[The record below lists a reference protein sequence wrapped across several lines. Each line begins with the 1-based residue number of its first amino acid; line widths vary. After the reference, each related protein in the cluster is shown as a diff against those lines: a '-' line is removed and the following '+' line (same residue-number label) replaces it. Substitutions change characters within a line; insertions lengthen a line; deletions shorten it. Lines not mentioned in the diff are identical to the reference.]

1 MRRPNAS
8 VATDRQTAMTP
19 EIKHPAWVDTLDS
32 KLIDA
37 FPGRVVRKDLVQ
49 RLKVGFSIP
58 VYVLEYLLGK
68 YCSTT
73 DESQIDSGLANVKEM
88 IKERIVRSDQSEL
101 IKARLQRYRS
111 MKMIDMVTVTFD
123 EKDQGG
129 KYWAKFATSGLD
141 KVHVDER
148 TVYQYE
154 RTLTGGVWANLE
166 LAFDETIVHGGVT
179 RPFVLKRMQPIQIAS
194 ANLDEFIKA
203 RRHFTREEWVGVLMR
218 TIGYE
223 PTQPEFTWRRKLL
236 YLLRLV
242 PMVERNYNLI
252 ELGPK
257 ETGKSFVF
265 REISPYAI
273 LLSGGQ
279 GSVTD
284 LFGWK
289 NRKDKPGLV
298 VKYDLVAF
306 DEVAGPNF
314 KSANDKDMYKGYME
328 QGSFSRGDDKGTVSA
343 EACIIFNGNTHGDI
357 NTLIETSHLFKPLP
371 ETIRD
376 DDAFHDRWHAYLPG
390 WEMAKLTP
398 NLFTSHLGFI
408 ADYIAE
414 IFHNELRPVN
424 HTDAYER
431 YFSFGP
437 RLGHRDRKA
446 VMRTVSGL
454 IKLIHPDGEV
464 SKDELAEYMSLALEM
479 RRRVKEQL
487 HRINPTEFPTTDL
500 TYIDKATGKE
510 FSTPCP
516 EIRAISVDNSDGS
529 AVEQNAGNGKVAV
542 SEPLAVFHG
551 YDLLRNLDAGGMAE
565 AFVARNKT
573 TGQKVFL
580 KRVRRNSADK
590 DALEREMRIYEKL
603 MRMSTP
609 HVLQVLDFMRDEE
622 YVALVTEFADGGD
635 LQTHVEAAGNGRGL
649 AVNEAKEI
657 ALTIAIALK
666 ELHDHD
672 IIHRDL
678 KPENILSLTGCW
690 KLADFGISKN
700 LSRMMTQKTFRHFG
714 TLGYAAPEQFQG
726 VEARPSADVYSLGK
740 ILVFL
745 ITGQTDVDYVTFS
758 SWRDL
763 ILRCIRHDPNERP
776 MIDKVIEELGSLPT

>member
-1 MRRPNAS
+1 
-8 VATDRQTAMTP
+8 MTP
-19 EIKHPAWVDTLDS
+19 DIQHPAWVDELDS

-58 VYVLEYLLGK
+58 IYVLEYLLGK

-73 DESQIDSGLANVKEM
+73 DESQIDSGLTNVKEM

-101 IKARLQRYRS
+101 IKARLQRFRS

-141 KVHVDER
+141 KVHIDER
-148 TVYQYE
+148 IVYQYE

-179 RPFVLKRMQPIQIAS
+179 RPFVLQRMQPIQIAS
-194 ANLDEFIKA
+194 ANLDDYVNG

-218 TIGYE
+218 TLGYE
-223 PTQPEFTWRRKLL
+223 PSQPEFTWRRKLL

-257 ETGKSFVF
+257 ETGKSFVY

-298 VKYDLVAF
+298 VKYDAVAF

-328 QGSFSRGDDKGTVSA
+328 QGSFSRGDDKGTISA
-343 EACIIFNGNTHGDI
+343 ESCIIFNGNTHGDI
-357 NTLIETSHLFKPLP
+357 GTLVETAHLFKPLP

-424 HTDAYER
+424 YTDAYER

-437 RLGHRDRKA
+437 QLGHRDRKA

-464 SKDELAEYMSLALEM
+464 SKDELAEYLAFALEM

-487 HRINPTEFPTTDL
+487 RRINPSEFARTDL
-500 TYIDKATGKE
+500 TFVDKASGQE
-510 FSTPCP
+510 FSAPCP
-516 EIRAISVDNSDGS
+516 EIPQTTPPGADDSPSGHQAKS
-529 AVEQNAGNGKVAV
+529 AHAEDAERPVE
-542 SEPLAVFHG
+542 FHG
-551 YDLLRNLDAGGMAE
+551 YDLLRSLDAGGMAE
-565 AFVARNKT
+565 AYVARNRE
-573 TGQKVFL
+573 TGQRVFL

-590 DALEREMRIYEKL
+590 DALQREMGIYDKL

-609 HVLQVLDFMRDEE
+609 HVLQVLDFIRDDE
-622 YVALVTEFADGGD
+622 YFALVTEFADGGD
-635 LQTHVEAAGNGRGL
+635 LQTHVEARGNGRGL
-649 AVNEAKEI
+649 AVEEAKQI
-657 ALTIAIALK
+657 ALSVATALR

-672 IIHRDL
+672 IVHRDL
-678 KPENILSLTGCW
+678 KPENVLSLGGCW

-700 LSRMMTQKTFRHFG
+700 VSRLMTQKTFQRYG

-740 ILVFL
+740 IMVFL
-745 ITGQTDVDYVTFS
+745 LTGQTDVDYVQFS
-758 SWRDL
+758 AWRDL
-763 ILRCIRHDPNERP
+763 ITRCIRQDPQQRP
-776 MIDKVIEELGSLPT
+776 VIGKVIEEIASMPA

>member
-1 MRRPNAS
+1 M
-8 VATDRQTAMTP
+8 TAEQKQP
-19 EIKHPAWVDTLDS
+19 DWVDELDA

-73 DESQIDSGLANVKEM
+73 DDSQIDAGVASVKEM

-129 KYWAKFATSGLD
+129 KYWAKFATSGMD
-141 KVHVDER
+141 KVHIEER
-148 TVYQYE
+148 TVYEYE
-154 RTLTGGVWANLE
+154 RTLTGGVWANVE
-166 LAFDETIVHGGVT
+166 LAFDESIVHGGVT
-179 RPFVLKRMQPIQIAS
+179 RPFVLRRMQPIQIAS
-194 ANLDEFIKA
+194 ANLGDFIA
-203 RRHFTREEWVGVLMR
+203 GRRQFTREEWVGVLLR
-218 TIGYE
+218 TVGYE
-223 PTQPEFTWRRKLL
+223 PSRPEMTWRRKLL
-236 YLLRLV
+236 YLLRLI
-242 PMVERNYNLI
+242 PLVERNYNLV

-265 REISPYAI
+265 REISPYAM

-298 VKYDLVAF
+298 VKNDLVAF

-328 QGSFSRGDDKGTVSA
+328 QGSFSRGDDKGTISA
-343 EACIIFNGNTHGDI
+343 EAGIVFNGNTHGDI
-357 NTLIETSHLFKPLP
+357 ETLVSTSHLFKPLP

-390 WEMAKLTP
+390 WEMPKLMP
-398 NLFTSHLGFI
+398 PLFTRHLGFI

-414 IFHNELRPVN
+414 IFHNQLRPLN
-424 HTDAYER
+424 FTDSYER
-431 YFSFGP
+431 YFLFGSH
-437 RLGHRDRKA
+437 LGHRDRKA

-454 IKLIHPDGEV
+454 IKLIHPDGDV
-464 SKDELAEYMSLALEM
+464 SKDELAEYLAFALEM

-487 HRINPTEFPTTDL
+487 QRINPSEFPNADL
-500 TYIDKATGKE
+500 TYIEKATGE
-510 FSTPCP
+510 EHSVDCP
-516 EIRAISVDNSDGS
+516 ESVLGGS
-529 AVEQNAGNGKVAV
+529 AASKSGPVPPKSPSPVQETNSLG
-542 SEPLAVFHG
+542 LFHD
-551 YDLLRNLDAGGMAE
+551 YDLLRSYESGGMAE
-565 AFVARNKT
+565 AFEARKRGN
-573 TGQKVFL
+573 GEIVFL
-580 KRVRRNSADK
+580 KRVRRTSTDK
-590 DALEREMRIYEKL
+590 DALEREMRIYERL
-603 MRMSTP
+603 MRMNTK
-609 HVLQVLDFMRDEE
+609 HILQVLDFVRDND
-622 YVALVTEFADGGD
+622 YVALITEHADGGD
-635 LQTHVEAAGNGRGL
+635 LQNHVATNGNGHGL
-649 AVNEAKEI
+649 AVHESRDIGLNVA
-657 ALTIAIALK
+657 TALK
-666 ELHDHD
+666 ELHDYD
-672 IIHRDL
+672 IVHRDL
-678 KPENILSLTGCW
+678 KPQNVLLANGSW

-700 LSRMMTQKTFRHFG
+700 RSRIMTQKTFQQYG

-745 ITGQTDVDYVTFS
+745 LTGQTDVDYVTFS
-758 SWRDL
+758 AWKDL
-763 ILRCIRHDPNERP
+763 ISCCVRTDPNQRP
-776 MIDKVIEELGSLPT
+776 AIDKVIEELVGIPS

>member
-1 MRRPNAS
+1 MTS
-8 VATDRQTAMTP
+8 VSG
-19 EIKHPAWVDTLDS
+19 HPAWVDELDA
-32 KLIDA
+32 KLIDV

-73 DESQIDSGLANVKEM
+73 DDSQIDTGVANVKEM

-101 IKARLQRYRS
+101 VKARLHRFRS

-141 KVHVDER
+141 KVHIDER
-148 TVYQYE
+148 IVYEYE

-166 LAFDETIVHGGVT
+166 LAFDDSIVHGGVT

-194 ANLDEFIKA
+194 ANLDEFIEA
-203 RRHFTREEWVGVLMR
+203 RSHFTREEWVGVLMR
-218 TIGYE
+218 TMGYE
-223 PTQPEFTWRRKLL
+223 PSREEFTWRRKLL
-236 YLLRLV
+236 YLLRLI

-298 VKYDLVAF
+298 VKNDLVAF

-328 QGSFSRGDDKGTVSA
+328 QGSFSRGDDKGTISA
-343 EACIIFNGNTHGDI
+343 EAGIVFNGNTHGDVQ
-357 NTLIETSHLFKPLP
+357 TLIETSHLFKPLP
-371 ETIRD
+371 ETLRD

-398 NLFTSHLGFI
+398 NLFTKHLGFI

-414 IFHNELRPVN
+414 IFHNQLRPLN
-424 HTDAYER
+424 FTDAYER
-431 YFSFGP
+431 YFSFGKHV
-437 RLGHRDRKA
+437 GHRDRKA

-454 IKLIHPDGEV
+454 IKLMHPDGKV
-464 SKDELAEYMSLALEM
+464 SKEELAEYLSFGLEM

-487 HRINPTEFPTTDL
+487 RRINPTEFANVDL
-500 TYIDKATGKE
+500 TYIDKDTGAE
-510 FSTPCP
+510 FSAPCP
-516 EIRAISVDNSDGS
+516 EIRDVISEGTKQP
-529 AVEQNAGNGKVAV
+529 APPPPAV
-542 SEPLAVFHG
+542 SGNNPDVTPIESFHS
-551 YDLLRNLDAGGMAE
+551 YDLLKSFDSGGMAE
-565 AFVARNKT
+565 AYLARHRDS
-573 TGQKVFL
+573 GEIVFL
-580 KRVRRNSADK
+580 KRVRGKSVDK
-590 DALEREMRIYEKL
+590 DALEREMRIYERL
-603 MRMSTP
+603 MRMQTQ
-609 HVLQVLDFMRDEE
+609 HVLQVLDFIRDDE
-622 YVALVTEFADGGD
+622 YVALVTQYADGGD
-635 LQTHVEAAGNGRGL
+635 LSAFVERHGSGRGL
-649 AVNEAKEI
+649 SVGEARDIGLSI
-657 ALTIAIALK
+657 ATALN

-672 IIHRDL
+672 IVHRDL
-678 KPENILSLTGCW
+678 KPQNVLSLGNEW

-700 LSRMMTQKTFRHFG
+700 LGRVITQKTFQQFG

-726 VEARPSADVYSLGK
+726 VEAHPSADIYSLGK

-745 ITGQTDVDYVTFS
+745 LTGQTDVDHVTFT

-763 ILRCIRHDPNERP
+763 ILRCIRSDPSQRP
-776 MIDKVIEELGSLPT
+776 LTNKVIEELELLAT

>member
-1 MRRPNAS
+1 
-8 VATDRQTAMTP
+8 MTP
-19 EIKHPAWVDTLDS
+19 DIQHPAWVDELDS

-58 VYVLEYLLGK
+58 IYVLEYLLGK

-73 DESQIDSGLANVKEM
+73 DESQIDSGLTNVKEM

-101 IKARLQRYRS
+101 IKARLQRFRS

-141 KVHVDER
+141 KVHIDER
-148 TVYQYE
+148 IVYQYE

-179 RPFVLKRMQPIQIAS
+179 RPFVLQRMQPIQIAS
-194 ANLDEFIKA
+194 ANLDDYVNG

-218 TIGYE
+218 TLGYE
-223 PTQPEFTWRRKLL
+223 PSQPEFTWRRKLL

-257 ETGKSFVF
+257 ETGKSFVY

-298 VKYDLVAF
+298 VKYDAVAF

-328 QGSFSRGDDKGTVSA
+328 QGSFSRGDDKGTISA
-343 EACIIFNGNTHGDI
+343 ESCIIFNGNTHGDI
-357 NTLIETSHLFKPLP
+357 GTLVETAHLFKPLP

-424 HTDAYER
+424 YTDAYER

-437 RLGHRDRKA
+437 QLGHRDRKA
-446 VMRTVSGL
+446 VMRTASGL

-464 SKDELAEYMSLALEM
+464 SKDELAEYLAFALEM

-487 HRINPTEFPTTDL
+487 RRINPSEFARTDL
-500 TYIDKATGKE
+500 TFVDKASGQE
-510 FSTPCP
+510 FSAPCP
-516 EIRAISVDNSDGS
+516 ETPQTTPPGADDSSSRHQAKS
-529 AVEQNAGNGKVAV
+529 AHAEDAERPVE
-542 SEPLAVFHG
+542 FHC
-551 YDLLRNLDAGGMAE
+551 YDLLRSLDAGGMAE
-565 AFVARNKT
+565 AYVARNRE
-573 TGQKVFL
+573 TGQRVFL

-590 DALEREMRIYEKL
+590 DALQREMGIYDKL

-609 HVLQVLDFMRDEE
+609 HVLQVLDFIRDDE
-622 YVALVTEFADGGD
+622 YFALVTEFADGGD
-635 LQTHVEAAGNGRGL
+635 LQTHVEARGNGRGL
-649 AVNEAKEI
+649 DVDEAKQI
-657 ALTIAIALK
+657 ALSVATALR

-672 IIHRDL
+672 IVHRDL
-678 KPENILSLTGCW
+678 KPDNVLSLGGYW

-700 LSRMMTQKTFRHFG
+700 RVPRDDAKDVSALRNTWLRCPRAIPRRRSTPQRGRVF
-714 TLGYAAPEQFQG
+714 
-726 VEARPSADVYSLGK
+726 AR
-740 ILVFL
+740 
-745 ITGQTDVDYVTFS
+745 QDYGFS
-758 SWRDL
+758 SDRAD
-763 ILRCIRHDPNERP
+763 RR
-776 MIDKVIEELGSLPT
+776 

>member
-1 MRRPNAS
+1 MKNG
-8 VATDRQTAMTP
+8 QTPMTP
-19 EIKHPAWVDTLDS
+19 EVKHPAWVDALDS

-73 DESQIDSGLANVKEM
+73 DESEIDSGLQSVKEM

-101 IKARLQRYRS
+101 IKARLQRFRS
-111 MKMIDMVTVTFD
+111 IKMIDMVTVSFD
-123 EKDQGG
+123 EKDRGG

-141 KVHVDER
+141 KVHIDER
-148 TVYQYE
+148 IVYQYE

-166 LAFDETIVHGGVT
+166 LAYDETIVHGGVT
-179 RPFVLKRMQPIQIAS
+179 RPFVLTRMQPIQIAS
-194 ANLDEFIKA
+194 ANLDEYARA
-203 RRHFTREEWVGVLMR
+203 RRQFTREEWVGVLLR
-218 TIGYE
+218 TLGYE
-223 PTQPEFTWRRKLL
+223 PTRPEFTWRRKLL

-265 REISPYAI
+265 REVSPYAI

-328 QGSFSRGDDKGTVSA
+328 QGSFSRGDDKGTISA
-343 EACIIFNGNTHGDI
+343 EASIIFNGNTHGDI
-357 NTLIETSHLFKPLP
+357 DTLVETSHLFKPLP

-390 WEMAKLTP
+390 WEMPKLAP
-398 NLFTSHLGFI
+398 QLFTSHLGFI

-431 YFSFGP
+431 YFSFGSE
-437 RLGHRDRKA
+437 LGHRDRKA

-464 SKDELAEYMSLALEM
+464 SKDEIAEYLTLALEM

-487 HRINPTEFPTTDL
+487 RRINPSEFARTDL
-500 TYIDKATGKE
+500 TYVDKATQQE
-510 FSTPCP
+510 FSAPCP
-516 EIRAISVDNSDGS
+516 EMPQTGAPGTDLS
-529 AVEQNAGNGKVAV
+529 AGGLPAATDHTEGA
-542 SEPLAVFHG
+542 EPLAVFHD
-551 YDLLRNLDAGGMAE
+551 YDLLRSLDAGGMAE
-565 AFVARNKT
+565 AYVARDRRS
-573 TGQKVFL
+573 GERVFL
-580 KRVRRNSADK
+580 KRVRQNSANK

-603 MRMSTP
+603 MRINTT
-609 HVLQVLDFMRDEE
+609 HILRVLDFIRDDE
-622 YVALVTEFADGGD
+622 YFALVTEFADGGD
-635 LQTHVEAAGNGRGL
+635 LQTHVEARGNGSGIG
-649 AVNEAKEI
+649 VGEAKEI
-657 ALTIAIALK
+657 ALSVAAAFQ
-666 ELHDHD
+666 EFHDHD
-672 IIHRDL
+672 IVHRDL
-678 KPENILSLTGCW
+678 KPENVLSQHGCW

-700 LSRMMTQKTFRHFG
+700 LSRLITQKTFQRYG

-740 ILVFL
+740 IMVFL
-745 ITGQTDVDYVTFS
+745 LTGQTDVDHVPFS
-758 SWRDL
+758 AWRDL
-763 ILRCIRHDPNERP
+763 ITRCIRQDPQQRP
-776 MIDKVIEELGSLPT
+776 VIAEVIEEIAAMPA

>member
-1 MRRPNAS
+1 
-8 VATDRQTAMTP
+8 MTSKS
-19 EIKHPAWVDTLDS
+19 EHPAWVDELDA
-32 KLIDA
+32 KLIEV

-73 DESQIDSGLANVKEM
+73 DDSQIDVGVANVKEM

-101 IKARLQRYRS
+101 VKARLQRYRS

-129 KYWAKFATSGLD
+129 KYWAKFATSGMD
-141 KVHVDER
+141 KVHIDER
-148 TVYQYE
+148 IVYEYE
-154 RTLTGGVWANLE
+154 RTLTGGVWANVE

-194 ANLDEFIKA
+194 ANLDEFNAA
-203 RRHFTREEWVGVLMR
+203 RRHFTREEWVGVLLR

-223 PTQPEFTWRRKLL
+223 PTQPEFSWRRKLF
-236 YLLRLV
+236 YLLRLI

-265 REISPYAI
+265 REISPYAM

-279 GSVTD
+279 GAVTD

-298 VKYDLVAF
+298 IKYDVVAF

-328 QGSFSRGDDKGTVSA
+328 QGSFSRGDDKGTISA
-343 EACIIFNGNTHGDI
+343 EAGIVFNGNTHGDI
-357 NTLIETSHLFKPLP
+357 ETLIETSHLFKPLP

-390 WEMAKLTP
+390 WEMPKLTP
-398 NLFTSHLGFI
+398 NLFTRHLGFI

-414 IFHNELRPVN
+414 IFHNQLRPLN
-424 HTDAYER
+424 FTDSYER
-431 YFSFGP
+431 YFSFG
-437 RLGHRDRKA
+437 RQLGHRDRKA

-464 SKDELAEYMSLALEM
+464 SKDELAEYLTFALEM

-487 HRINPTEFPTTDL
+487 KKINPNEFANTDL
-500 TYIDKATGKE
+500 TFIDRSTGVE
-510 FSTPCP
+510 YSAICP
-516 EIRAISVDNSDGS
+516 EVRQVS
-529 AVEQNAGNGKVAV
+529 AQGTGFSPIGDHVR
-542 SEPLAVFHG
+542 SEVPDVRPIESFHK
-551 YDLLRNLDAGGMAE
+551 YDLLHIFETGGMAE
-565 AFVARNKT
+565 SYKASVRS
-573 TGQKVFL
+573 TGETVFL
-580 KRVRRNSADK
+580 KRVRINSADMK
-590 DALEREMRIYEKL
+590 ALEREIRIYERLLRIETK
-603 MRMSTP
+603 
-609 HVLQVLDFMRDEE
+609 HVLRVLDFFRDEN
-622 YVALVTEFADGGD
+622 YVALVTEYADGGD
-635 LQTHVEAAGNGRGL
+635 LANHVEKIGRGKGL
-649 AVNEAKEI
+649 PVEESREI
-657 ALTIAIALK
+657 ALQIATALK
-666 ELHDHD
+666 ELHGND
-672 IIHRDL
+672 IVHRDL
-678 KPENILSLTGCW
+678 KPQNVLSIGGDW

-700 LSRMMTQKTFRHFG
+700 RVAVMTQKTFQQYG

-726 VEARPSADVYSLGK
+726 VEARPTADVYSLGK

-745 ITGQTDVDYVTFS
+745 LTGQTDIDFVSYS
-758 SWRDL
+758 AWRDL
-763 ILRCIRHDPNERP
+763 VSRCIRQDPGQRP
-776 MIDKVIEELGSLPT
+776 AIDKLIEELESIPV

>member
-1 MRRPNAS
+1 
-8 VATDRQTAMTP
+8 MTP
-19 EIKHPAWVDTLDS
+19 QSGHPAWVDELDA

-68 YCSTT
+68 FCSTT
-73 DESQIDSGLANVKEM
+73 DESQIDVGVSNVKEM
-88 IKERIVRSDQSEL
+88 IKERIVRSDQGEL
-101 IKARLQRYRS
+101 IKARLQRFRS

-129 KYWAKFATSGLD
+129 KYWAKFTTSGLD
-141 KVHVDER
+141 KVHIDER
-148 TVYQYE
+148 IVYDFE

-166 LAFDETIVHGGVT
+166 LAFDESIVHGGVT

-194 ANLDEFIKA
+194 ANLDEYITA
-203 RRHFTREEWVGVLMR
+203 RRKFTREEWVGVLLR
-218 TIGYE
+218 TVGYE
-223 PTQPEFTWRRKLL
+223 TLQPEFTWRRKLL
-236 YLLRLV
+236 YMLRLI

-298 VKYDLVAF
+298 VKNDLVAF

-328 QGSFSRGDDKGTVSA
+328 QGSFSRGDDKGTISA
-343 EACIIFNGNTHGDI
+343 EAGIVFNGNTQGDI
-357 NTLIETSHLFKPLP
+357 ETLIETSHLFKPLP

-390 WEMAKLTP
+390 WEMPKLTP
-398 NLFTSHLGFI
+398 NLFTNHLGFI

-414 IFHNELRPVN
+414 IFHNHLRPLN
-424 HTDAYER
+424 FTDTYER
-431 YFSFGP
+431 FFSFG
-437 RLGHRDRKA
+437 RQLGHRDRKA

-454 IKLIHPDGEV
+454 IKLIHPAGDP
-464 SKDELAEYMSLALEM
+464 SKAELAEYLSFAVEM

-487 HRINPTEFPTTDL
+487 KRINPSEFAITNL
-500 TYIDKATGKE
+500 TYVDKATGVE
-510 FSTPCP
+510 VSAPCP
-516 EIRAISVDNSDGS
+516 EMRAPAAESGS
-529 AVEQNAGNGKVAV
+529 APSGAAAAGGSSPDAI
-542 SEPLAVFHG
+542 PLESFHG
-551 YDLLRNLDAGGMAE
+551 YDLLRRFESGGMAE
-565 AFVARNKT
+565 AYMARHRE
-573 TGQKVFL
+573 TGETVFL
-580 KRVRRNSADK
+580 KRVRKNSADK
-590 DALEREMRIYEKL
+590 DALEREMRIYERL
-603 MRMSTP
+603 MRM
-609 HVLQVLDFMRDEE
+609 DFTHMLKVRDVVRDDN
-622 YVALVTEFADGGD
+622 YVVLVTEFADGGD
-635 LQTHVEAAGNGRGL
+635 LNQHVEGQNNGRGL
-649 AVNEAKEI
+649 PVAQARD
-657 ALTIAIALK
+657 IAIHIATALK

-672 IIHRDL
+672 IVHRDL
-678 KPENILSLTGCW
+678 KPQNVLLIGREW

-700 LSRMMTQKTFRHFG
+700 LDRLMTQKTFQGYG
-714 TLGYAAPEQFQG
+714 TLGYAAPEQFDG
-726 VEARPSADVYSLGK
+726 VEARPSADIYSLGK

-745 ITGQTDVDYVTFS
+745 LTGQTDLDYVTFPA
-758 SWRDL
+758 WRD
-763 ILRCIRHDPNERP
+763 IIRRCIQPDPNQRP
-776 MIDKVIEELGSLPT
+776 LIQIVIDELKELPV

>member
-1 MRRPNAS
+1 M
-8 VATDRQTAMTP
+8 TANG
-19 EIKHPAWVDTLDS
+19 EHPAWVDELDA
-32 KLIDA
+32 KLIEF

-73 DESQIDSGLANVKEM
+73 DDSQIDVGVANVKEM

-101 IKARLQRYRS
+101 VKARLQRYRS
-111 MKMIDMVTVTFD
+111 IKMIDMVTVTFD

-129 KYWAKFATSGLD
+129 KYWAKFATSGMD
-141 KVHVDER
+141 KVHIDER
-148 TVYQYE
+148 TVYEFE
-154 RTLTGGVWANLE
+154 RTLTGGVWANVE
-166 LAFDETIVHGGVT
+166 VAFDESITHGGVT

-194 ANLDEFIKA
+194 ANLDEFNAA
-203 RRHFTREEWVGVLMR
+203 RSHFTREEWVGVLLR

-223 PTQPEFTWRRKLL
+223 PNQPEFTWRRKLF
-236 YLLRLV
+236 YLLRLI

-265 REISPYAI
+265 REISPYAM

-279 GSVTD
+279 GAVTD

-298 VKYDLVAF
+298 IKYDVVAF

-328 QGSFSRGDDKGTVSA
+328 QGSFSRGDDKGTISA
-343 EACIIFNGNTHGDI
+343 EAGIVFNGNTHGDI
-357 NTLIETSHLFKPLP
+357 EILIETSHLFKPLP

-390 WEMAKLTP
+390 WEMPKLTP
-398 NLFTSHLGFI
+398 NLFTRHLGFI

-414 IFHNELRPVN
+414 IFHNQLRPLN
-424 HTDAYER
+424 FTDSHER
-431 YFSFGP
+431 YFDFGKQ
-437 RLGHRDRKA
+437 LGHRDRKA

-464 SKDELAEYMSLALEM
+464 SKEELAEYLTFALEM

-487 HRINPTEFPTTDL
+487 KKINPTEFANTDL
-500 TYIDKATGKE
+500 TFIDKETGTE
-510 FSTPCP
+510 HSARCP
-516 EIRAISVDNSDGS
+516 EIRDFAGT
-529 AVEQNAGNGKVAV
+529 GNGTSAAAATNPGN
-542 SEPLAVFHG
+542 STSADSMEIFHA
-551 YDLLRNLDAGGMAE
+551 YDLLQSFDAGGMAE
-565 AFVARNKT
+565 SYKARKRDS
-573 TGQKVFL
+573 GEIVFL
-580 KRVRRNSADK
+580 KRVRSNSADK
-590 DALEREMRIYEKL
+590 NALEREVRIYERL
-603 MRMSTP
+603 MRMQTQY
-609 HVLQVLDFMRDEE
+609 VMQVLDFIRDSE
-622 YVALVTEFADGGD
+622 YITLVTQFADGGD
-635 LQTHVEAAGNGRGL
+635 LNQYVDGVGKGRGL
-649 AVNEAKEI
+649 SVVAAKDIAVGI
-657 ALTIAIALK
+657 ATALK
-666 ELHDHD
+666 ELHDYD
-672 IIHRDL
+672 IVHRDL
-678 KPENILSLTGCW
+678 KPRNVLLVANVW

-700 LSRMMTQKTFRHFG
+700 CASAMTQKTFQQYG

-726 VEARPSADVYSLGK
+726 VEARPSADVYSFGK

-745 ITGQTDVDYVTFS
+745 LTGQTDIDHVPYTT
-758 SWRDL
+758 WREL
-763 ILRCIRHDPNERP
+763 IHSCIQHDPSKRP
-776 MIDKVIEELGSLPT
+776 GIDQVIGELVSLPT

>member
-1 MRRPNAS
+1 
-8 VATDRQTAMTP
+8 MTMQN
-19 EIKHPAWVDTLDS
+19 EHPAWVDDLDS
-32 KLIDA
+32 KLIES

-73 DESQIDSGLANVKEM
+73 DDSQIDVGVSNVKEM
-88 IKERIVRSDQSEL
+88 IKERIVRSDQGEL
-101 IKARLQRYRS
+101 IKARLQRYRTI
-111 MKMIDMVTVTFD
+111 KMIDMVSVTFD

-129 KYWAKFATSGLD
+129 KYWAKFSTSGLD
-141 KVHVDER
+141 KVNIDQR
-148 TVYQYE
+148 IVYQFE

-166 LAFDETIVHGGVT
+166 LAFDEAIVHGGVT
-179 RPFVLKRMQPIQIAS
+179 RPFVLTRMQPIQVAS
-194 ANLDEFIKA
+194 ATLEDYI
-203 RRHFTREEWVGVLMR
+203 RGRQQFTREEWASVLMR
-218 TIGYE
+218 TMGYE
-223 PTQPEFTWRRKLL
+223 PSRPEFTWRRKLF
-236 YLLRLV
+236 YLLRLI

-273 LLSGGQ
+273 LISGGQ

-306 DEVAGPNF
+306 DEVAGNNF

-328 QGSFSRGDDKGTVSA
+328 QGSFSRGDDKGTISA
-343 EACIIFNGNTHGDI
+343 EAGVVFNGNTQGDI
-357 NTLIETSHLFKPLP
+357 PTMFETAHLFKPLP

-414 IFHNELRPVN
+414 IFHNELRPLN
-424 HTDAYER
+424 FTDAHER
-431 YFSFGP
+431 YFSFGKD
-437 RLGHRDRKA
+437 LGHRDRKA

-454 IKLIHPDGEV
+454 IKLLHPDGKV
-464 SKDELAEYMSLALEM
+464 SKEELAEYLTFGLEM

-487 HRINPTEFPTTDL
+487 RRINPTEFARTDL
-500 TYIDKATGKE
+500 TFIDKVTGEE
-510 FSTPCP
+510 FSATCP
-516 EIRAISVDNSDGS
+516 EIRT
-529 AVEQNAGNGKVAV
+529 VAPP
-542 SEPLAVFHG
+542 STNLPPLKHPTTDQTDDFPLETFHA
-551 YDLLRNLDAGGMAE
+551 YDLLERFENGGMAE
-565 AFVARNKT
+565 AFRARNRDS
-573 TGQKVFL
+573 GDIVFL
-580 KRVRRNSADK
+580 KRVHRKSADK
-590 DALEREMRIYEKL
+590 AALEREVGIYQKL
-603 MRMSTP
+603 MQMRTK
-609 HVLQVLDFMRDEE
+609 HVLQVLDFVRDDD
-622 YVALVTEFADGGD
+622 YVALVTEFAEGGD
-635 LQTHVEAAGNGRGL
+635 LQHYVAEHGNGRGL
-649 AVNEAKEI
+649 SVGEAKQI
-657 ALTIAIALK
+657 ACNIATALK
-666 ELHDHD
+666 ELHDHN
-672 IIHRDL
+672 IVHRDL
-678 KPENILSLTGCW
+678 KPQNMLAIGDTW

-700 LSRMMTQKTFRHFG
+700 RAHAITQKTFQQYG

-726 VEARPSADVYSLGK
+726 VEAKPSADVYSLGK

-745 ITGQTDVDYVTFS
+745 LTGQTDLDHVTYWP
-758 SWRDL
+758 WRNL
-763 ILRCIRHDPNERP
+763 IERCLRNDPSQRP
-776 MIDKVIEELGSLPT
+776 AIDKVVEELESLPA

>member
-1 MRRPNAS
+1 MTS
-8 VATDRQTAMTP
+8 VSG
-19 EIKHPAWVDTLDS
+19 HPAWVDELDA
-32 KLIDA
+32 KLIDV

-73 DESQIDSGLANVKEM
+73 DDSQIDTGVANVKEM

-101 IKARLQRYRS
+101 VKARLQRFRS

-129 KYWAKFATSGLD
+129 KYWAKFATSGMD
-141 KVHVDER
+141 KVHIDER
-148 TVYQYE
+148 IVYEYE

-166 LAFDETIVHGGVT
+166 LSFDETIIHGGVT

-194 ANLDEFIKA
+194 ANLDEFIQA
-203 RRHFTREEWVGVLMR
+203 RRKFTREEWVGVLMR

-223 PTQPEFTWRRKLL
+223 PSHPDFTWRRKLF
-236 YLLRLV
+236 YMLRLI

-298 VKYDLVAF
+298 VKNDLVAF

-328 QGSFSRGDDKGTVSA
+328 QGSFSRGDDKGTISA
-343 EACIIFNGNTHGDI
+343 EAGIVFNGNTHGDVE
-357 NTLIETSHLFKPLP
+357 TLIETSHLFKPLP

-398 NLFTSHLGFI
+398 NLFTKHLGFI

-414 IFHNELRPVN
+414 IFHNQLRPLN
-424 HTDAYER
+424 FTDAYER
-431 YFSFGP
+431 YFTFGKHV
-437 RLGHRDRKA
+437 GHRDRKA

-454 IKLIHPDGEV
+454 IKLLHPDGEV
-464 SKDELAEYMSLALEM
+464 SKDELAEYLTFGLEM

-487 HRINPTEFPTTDL
+487 RRINPTEFANVDL
-500 TYIDKATGKE
+500 TYIDKATGAE
-510 FSTPCP
+510 FSAPCP
-516 EIRAISVDNSDGS
+516 EIREVVAQGTKPPPATPVPVVRSSS
-529 AVEQNAGNGKVAV
+529 AEASIESFRN
-542 SEPLAVFHG
+542 
-551 YDLLRNLDAGGMAE
+551 YDLLPRFDSGGMAE
-565 AFVARNKT
+565 SYQARNRESGT
-573 TGQKVFL
+573 IVFL
-580 KRVRRNSADK
+580 KRVRSKSANK
-590 DALEREMRIYEKL
+590 EALEREIGIYERL
-603 MRMSTP
+603 MRMQTR
-609 HVLQVLDFMRDEE
+609 HVLQVLDFIRDDD
-622 YVALVTEFADGGD
+622 YVALVTQFADGGD
-635 LQTHVEAAGNGRGL
+635 LNAYVEKHGDGRGL
-649 AVNEAKEI
+649 SVGEARDIGVGI
-657 ALTIAIALK
+657 ATALK

-672 IIHRDL
+672 IVHRDL
-678 KPENILSLTGCW
+678 KPQNVLSLGNEW
-690 KLADFGISKN
+690 KVADFGISKN
-700 LSRMMTQKTFRHFG
+700 LNRLVTRKTFQQFG

-745 ITGQTDVDYVTFS
+745 LTGQTDMDYVTYS
-758 SWRDL
+758 NWRTL
-763 ILRCIRHDPNERP
+763 ITRCVHHDPTQRP
-776 MIDKVIEELGSLPT
+776 TIDKVLEELQTLPT

>member
-1 MRRPNAS
+1 M
-8 VATDRQTAMTP
+8 TADS
-19 EIKHPAWVDTLDS
+19 EHPSWVDDLDR
-32 KLIDA
+32 KLIAA

-73 DESQIDSGLANVKEM
+73 DESQIDAGVTNVKDL
-88 IKERIVRSDQSEL
+88 IKERIVRSDQNEL
-101 IKARLQRYRS
+101 IKARLQRFRS

-141 KVHVDER
+141 KVHIDER
-148 TVYQYE
+148 VVHQFE

-166 LAFDETIVHGGVT
+166 LAFDESIVHGGVT
-179 RPFVLKRMQPIQIAS
+179 RPFVLKRLQPIQIAS
-194 ANLDEFIKA
+194 AGIDEFLTA
-203 RRHFTREEWVGVLMR
+203 RREFTREEWVGVLMR
-218 TIGYE
+218 TMGYE
-223 PTQPEFTWRRKLL
+223 PTRPEFSWRRKLF
-236 YLLRLV
+236 YLLRLI
-242 PMVERNYNLI
+242 PMVERNYNMI

-265 REISPYAI
+265 REISPYSN

-298 VKYDLVAF
+298 VKYDVVAF

-328 QGSFSRGDDKGTVSA
+328 QGSFSRGDDKGAVSA
-343 EACIIFNGNTHGDI
+343 EAGIVFNGNTHGDVE
-357 NTLIETSHLFKPLP
+357 TMLRTSHLMSPLP
-371 ETIRD
+371 ESIRD
-376 DDAFHDRWHAYLPG
+376 DDAFHDRWHCYLPG

-398 NLFTSHLGFI
+398 DLFTRHLGFI

-414 IFHNELRPVN
+414 IFHNELRPLN
-424 HTDAYER
+424 FTDNYSQ
-431 YFSFGP
+431 YFGFGE

-464 SKDELAEYMSLALEM
+464 SKDEMAEYMTFALEM

-487 HRINPTEFPTTDL
+487 CRINPTEFVSSDL
-500 TYIDKATGKE
+500 TYTDNATGAE
-510 FSTPCP
+510 YSVTCP
-516 EIRAISVDNSDGS
+516 ETVAIADNGTDRPARKRPTVRSTDADEES
-529 AVEQNAGNGKVAV
+529 LE
-542 SEPLAVFHG
+542 SFHN
-551 YDLLRNLDAGGMAE
+551 YELFESLNSGGMAE
-565 AFVARNKT
+565 AYIAENEAGET
-573 TGQKVFL
+573 VFL
-580 KRVRRNSADK
+580 KRVRTSSADK
-590 DALEREMRIYEKL
+590 IALEREMRIYEKL
-603 MRMSTP
+603 MRLKTR
-609 HVLQVLDFMRDEE
+609 HVLDVLDFIRDDQ

-635 LQTHVEAAGNGRGL
+635 LQDYVEDDGGKGL
-649 AVNEAKEI
+649 DVETAQSIGLQVAD
-657 ALTIAIALK
+657 ALK
-666 ELHDHD
+666 ALHDND

-678 KPENILSLTGCW
+678 KPQNVLCKADEW
-690 KLADFGISKN
+690 KLGDFGISKN
-700 LSRMMTQKTFRHFG
+700 LSRVVTQKTFQG
-714 TLGYAAPEQFQG
+714 YVTLGYAAPEQFEG
-726 VEARPSADVYSLGK
+726 VEARPSADVYSFGK
-740 ILVFL
+740 VLVFML
-745 ITGQTDVDYVTFS
+745 TGQTDADYVRYPA
-758 SWRDL
+758 WRQL
-763 ILRCIRHDPNERP
+763 ISRCIGHAPDERP
-776 MIDKVIEELGSLPT
+776 TIEEVTADLKSIPT

>member
-1 MRRPNAS
+1 M
-8 VATDRQTAMTP
+8 TA
-19 EIKHPAWVDTLDS
+19 EQKHPAWVDELDA
-32 KLIDA
+32 KLIEV

-73 DESQIDSGLANVKEM
+73 DDSQIDTGVANVKEM

-129 KYWAKFATSGLD
+129 KYWAKFATSGMD
-141 KVHVDER
+141 KVHIDER
-148 TVYQYE
+148 IVYEYE
-154 RTLTGGVWANLE
+154 RTLTGGVWANVE
-166 LAFDETIVHGGVT
+166 LAFDESIVHGGVT

-194 ANLDEFIKA
+194 ANLDEFVAA
-203 RRHFTREEWVGVLMR
+203 RRHFSREEWVSVLLR

-223 PTQPEFTWRRKLL
+223 ASQPEFTWRRKLF
-236 YLLRLV
+236 YLLRLI
-242 PMVERNYNLI
+242 PMVERNYNLV

-265 REISPYAI
+265 REISPYAM

-298 VKYDLVAF
+298 VKYDVVAF

-328 QGSFSRGDDKGTVSA
+328 QGSFSRGDDKGTISA
-343 EACIIFNGNTHGDI
+343 EAGIVFNGNTHGDI
-357 NTLIETSHLFKPLP
+357 ETLLETSHLFKPLP

-390 WEMAKLTP
+390 WEMPKLTP
-398 NLFTSHLGFI
+398 NLFTRHLGFI

-414 IFHNELRPVN
+414 IFHNQLRPLN
-424 HTDAYER
+424 FTDSCER
-431 YFSFGP
+431 YFAFGP
-437 RLGHRDRKA
+437 HLGHRDRKA

-454 IKLIHPDGEV
+454 IKLIHPDGEA
-464 SKDELAEYMSLALEM
+464 SKEELAEYLTFALEM

-487 HRINPTEFPTTDL
+487 KRINPTEFANTDL
-500 TYIDKATGKE
+500 TFIDKATGEE
-510 FSTPCP
+510 FSAPCP
-516 EIRAISVDNSDGS
+516 EIRDILTASSTG
-529 AVEQNAGNGKVAV
+529 V
-542 SEPLAVFHG
+542 SQVRTSRTNTITEADPIESFHG
-551 YDLLRNLDAGGMAE
+551 YDLLRNIESGGMAE
-565 AFVARNKT
+565 AYMARNRKT
-573 TGQKVFL
+573 GDVVFL
-580 KRVRRNSADK
+580 KRVRKTSADK
-590 DALEREMRIYEKL
+590 DALEREVRIYERL
-603 MRMSTP
+603 MRMNTK
-609 HVLQVLDFMRDEE
+609 HVLQVLDFVRDNE
-622 YVALVTEFADGGD
+622 YVALITQFADGGD
-635 LQTHVEAAGNGRGL
+635 LNDLVENSGKGRGL
-649 AVNEAKEI
+649 PVDQAQGIGLKI
-657 ALTIAIALK
+657 ALALK

-672 IIHRDL
+672 VVHRDL
-678 KPENILSLTGCW
+678 KPQNVLRIADEW
-690 KLADFGISKN
+690 KLGDFGISKN
-700 LSRMMTQKTFRHFG
+700 RARVVTQKTFQQYG

-726 VEARPSADVYSLGK
+726 VEARSSADVYSLGK
-740 ILVFL
+740 VLIFL
-745 ITGQTDVDYVTFS
+745 LTGQTDVDHVAFS
-758 SWRDL
+758 AWKDL
-763 ILRCIRHDPNERP
+763 ILRCIRIDPSQRP
-776 MIDKVIEELGSLPT
+776 VIDKVIDELKGIPS

>member
-1 MRRPNAS
+1 M
-8 VATDRQTAMTP
+8 TADNGQ
-19 EIKHPAWVDTLDS
+19 PAWVDSLDQ
-32 KLIDA
+32 KLIDV

-73 DESQIDSGLANVKEM
+73 DESQIDSGVANVKDM
-88 IKERIVRSDQSEL
+88 IKERIVRSDQNEL
-101 IKARLQRYRS
+101 IKARLQRFRS

-141 KVHVDER
+141 KVHIEER

-154 RTLTGGVWANLE
+154 RTLTGGVWSNLE
-166 LAFDETIVHGGVT
+166 LTFDESIVHGGVT

-194 ANLDEFIKA
+194 ANLDEFIEA
-203 RRHFTREEWVGVLMR
+203 RQSFTREEWVNVLLR
-218 TIGYE
+218 TVGYE
-223 PTQPEFTWRRKLL
+223 ATNPEFTWRRKLF
-236 YLLRLV
+236 YLLRLI

-265 REISPYAI
+265 REISPYGI
-273 LLSGGQ
+273 LISGGQ
-279 GSVTD
+279 GAVTD

-328 QGSFSRGDDKGTVSA
+328 QGSFSRGDDKGTNSA
-343 EACIIFNGNTHGDI
+343 EAGIIFNGNTQGDI
-357 NTLIETSHLFKPLP
+357 QAMFETSHLFKPLP

-390 WEMAKLTP
+390 WEMPKLTP

-414 IFHNELRPVN
+414 IFHNELRPLN
-424 HTDAYER
+424 FTDAHEKL
-431 YFSFGP
+431 FSFGP
-437 RLGHRDRKA
+437 NLGHRDRKA

-454 IKLIHPDGEV
+454 IKLIHPDGKVDKE
-464 SKDELAEYMSLALEM
+464 ELAEYLTFSLEM

-487 HRINPTEFPTTDL
+487 RRINPTEFAKTDL
-500 TYIDKATGKE
+500 TFIDKATGDE
-510 FSTPCP
+510 FSVACP
-516 EIRAISVDNSDGS
+516 EIR
-529 AVEQNAGNGKVAV
+529 ETHNGDASSQSSGRESPKPSPDASKQPVG
-542 SEPLAVFHG
+542 EFHG
-551 YDLLRNLDAGGMAE
+551 YELLRTLDSGGMAE
-565 AFVARNKT
+565 AYVARKKET
-573 TGQKVFL
+573 DETVFL
-580 KRVRRNSADK
+580 KRVRNKSADK

-603 MRMSTP
+603 MRSNIK
-609 HVLQVLDFMRDEE
+609 HVFQILDFMRDDE
-622 YVALVTEFADGGD
+622 YTAIVTEFADGGD
-635 LQTHVEAAGNGRGL
+635 LQDYVTQRGRGL
-649 AVNEAKEI
+649 PVSEAKEV
-657 ALTIAIALK
+657 ALSVAAAVK
-666 ELHDHD
+666 ELHSQDVV
-672 IIHRDL
+672 HRDL
-678 KPENILSLTGCW
+678 KPQNVLGLAGNW
-690 KLADFGISKN
+690 KLTDFGISKN
-700 LSRMMTQKTFRHFG
+700 VANVVTQKTFQQYG

-726 VEARPSADVYSLGK
+726 VQARPSADVYSLGK
-740 ILVFL
+740 MLVFL
-745 ITGQTDVDYVTFS
+745 LTGQTDADHVTFPA
-758 SWRDL
+758 WRDL
-763 ILRCIRHDPNERP
+763 IVRCIKHEPKERP
-776 MIDKVIEELGSLPT
+776 IIDKVIEELEDIPA

>member
-1 MRRPNAS
+1 
-8 VATDRQTAMTP
+8 MTP
-19 EIKHPAWVDTLDS
+19 EIKHPAWVDSLDT

-73 DESQIDSGLANVKEM
+73 DESQIDSGLTNVKEM

-101 IKARLQRYRS
+101 IKARLQRFRS
-111 MKMIDMVTVTFD
+111 MKMIDQVSVTFD

-129 KYWAKFATSGLD
+129 KYWAKFATSGMD
-141 KVHVDER
+141 KVHIDER
-148 TVYQYE
+148 IVYQYE

-194 ANLDEFIKA
+194 ANLDEFIQA
-203 RRHFTREEWVGVLMR
+203 RRRFTREEWVGVLLR
-218 TIGYE
+218 TVGYE

-279 GSVTD
+279 GGVTD

-328 QGSFSRGDDKGTVSA
+328 QGSFSRGDDKGTISA

-357 NTLIETSHLFKPLP
+357 NTLVETSHLFKPLP
-371 ETIRD
+371 ESIRD
-376 DDAFHDRWHAYLPG
+376 DDAFHDRWHAFLPG

-424 HTDAYER
+424 YTDAYER
-431 YFSFGP
+431 YFSFGSQ
-437 RLGHRDRKA
+437 LGHRDRKA

-454 IKLIHPDGEV
+454 IKLIHPDGDV
-464 SKDELAEYMSLALEM
+464 SKAELAEYLTFALEM

-487 HRINPTEFPTTDL
+487 RRINPSEFARTNL
-500 TYIDKATGKE
+500 TFMDNITGRI
-510 FSTPCP
+510 FSAPCP
-516 EIRAISVDNSDGS
+516 EIPESAAPGYDESPGEHQDKSVHPQDAEHS
-529 AVEQNAGNGKVAV
+529 VA
-542 SEPLAVFHG
+542 FHG

-565 AFVARNKT
+565 SYEARYRD
-573 TGQKVFL
+573 TGRRVFL
-580 KRVRRNSADK
+580 KRVRKNSADK

-609 HVLQVLDFMRDEE
+609 HVLQVLDFIRDDE
-622 YVALVTEFADGGD
+622 YFALITEFADGGD
-635 LQTHVEAAGNGRGL
+635 LQTHVEARGDGRGL
-649 AVNEAKEI
+649 TVGEAK
-657 ALTIAIALK
+657 AIAESVATALR
-666 ELHDHD
+666 ELHEHD
-672 IIHRDL
+672 IVHRDL
-678 KPENILSLTGCW
+678 KPDNVLSLGGCW

-700 LSRMMTQKTFRHFG
+700 VSLVMTQKTFQRYG

-740 ILVFL
+740 IMVFL
-745 ITGQTDVDYVTFS
+745 LTGQTDVDYVQFS
-758 SWRDL
+758 AWRDL
-763 ILRCIRHDPNERP
+763 ITRCISQDPQQRP
-776 MIDKVIEELGSLPT
+776 LIGKVIEEIAMMPE